1 MTSGSGF
8 ARSVCRHDLHPYEAA
23 FLLGL
28 SVRQLG
34 HRLTRGDIAF
44 GYAGRL
50 RRVPVAEV
58 RDIMKQSP
66 LAQLAIDAITRGAVA
81 VPRPT
86 SCTARPIPLEQW
98 AAALLTVRPASSARD
113 TMIAVPGRRDG
124 SVR

>member
-1 MTSGSGF
+1 MTPGPGF
-8 ARSVCRHDLHPYEAA
+8 ARNGCRHDLHPYEAA

-58 RDIMKQSP
+58 REIMKQSP
-66 LAQLAIDAITRGAVA
+66 LAQLAIDAIAQGTVSA
-81 VPRPT
+81 PKPM

-98 AAALLTVRPASSARD
+98 AGTLLTVRPASSGG
-113 TMIAVPGRRDG
+113 IQ
-124 SVR
+124 

>member
-1 MTSGSGF
+1 MTPGHGC
-8 ARSVCRHDLHPYEAA
+8 ARHGCRHDLHPYEAA

-58 RDIMKQSP
+58 REIMKQSP
-66 LAQLAIDAITRGAVA
+66 LAQLAIDAITQGTVSAPKPV
-81 VPRPT
+81 
-86 SCTARPIPLEQW
+86 SCTARPVPLEQW
-98 AAALLTVRPASSARD
+98 AGALLTVRPASSARD
-113 TMIAVPGRRDG
+113 TIVASRDCRDG
-124 SVR
+124 SV